1 MYATQTSRAFSDM
14 PARCLSIVFR
24 IWFPLKVEK
33 TAFSFGIS
41 NIQKKSISTAPW
53 NMMQANKTLT
63 WYFIR
68 STQTKNNTKCASKR
82 HSHKTWTLSCS
93 HMWKIMMTKWNM
105 KMVCGWSFFARTKEN
120 EGNGEIWG
128 ISIGS
133 FLTLSS
139 QFYAVSLFFLP
150 PVNLWMAN
158 VQVQIEQ
165 NWCTHKREWEYK
177 SWKHFVLGKFL
188 AEKSFLIEQNK
199 NSALLNWIF
208 TYSCNGFSDAKRPLQ
223 IWWQQKRDG
232 FSGEHWRETNK
243 KITTKFE

>member
-14 PARCLSIVFR
+14 PGRCLSIVFR

-41 NIQKKSISTAPW
+41 NIQKKSISTASW

-105 KMVCGWSFFARTKEN
+105 KMVCGWSFYCEN
-120 EGNGEIWG
+120 KR
-128 ISIGS
+128 
-133 FLTLSS
+133 
-139 QFYAVSLFFLP
+139 
-150 PVNLWMAN
+150 
-158 VQVQIEQ
+158 
-165 NWCTHKREWEYK
+165 KREEWGNMRNFN
-177 SWKHFVLGKFL
+177 WKFSHTLQPILCGFAVFPPTRKLV
-188 AEKSFLIEQNK
+188 
-199 NSALLNWIF
+199 
-208 TYSCNGFSDAKRPLQ
+208 NG
-223 IWWQQKRDG
+223 
-232 FSGEHWRETNK
+232 
-243 KITTKFE
+243 